1 MKQIDLEDY
10 INETKQKEVK
20 MKVNSTELLNKLTS
34 LSKGL
39 DTTMVGTGD
48 SFIFYNQGIF
58 VYTGDVIAHAS
69 YQNLGDFK
77 IKGDILTKFLAK
89 SPNTDFEVSVDMEGG
104 ILSLYDDNKKAE
116 FSIEESDI
124 DVSTLIPEIKS
135 QAVGKDFIDAL
146 NFVMFTAIKHTD
158 CTNHKILE
166 YIHVG
171 KDYVEATDATKLAR
185 VALTETKFENDFLIK
200 ADKLIK
206 VKPNSIKEVG
216 ITDKFIFI
224 QTDEGV
230 LYALPTADSQF
241 LDTDSVI
248 AQTTSDNT
256 VEVNFDDNL
265 TSCLDRLYAVA
276 DGKTQPKITI
286 KKAKAVCSYL
296 NENVKFKETIRT
308 DYEEDDDISF
318 SFNPQTL
325 KKALLNSKTYIT
337 VIPNSN
343 SKIIKFISDN
353 KLYILYM
360 V

>member
-1 MKQIDLEDY
+1 VLKVNQVNVKIDFNEVVGKIKPLHAVNDVPSATFAYNGAEEGVSFLEDAGVPY
-10 INETKQKEVK
+10 CRLHDLSGRYGSNVFVDVSNIFRNFDADENDPENYDFIFTDKLL
-20 MKVNSTELLNKLTS
+20 ELLDKHGI
-34 LSKGL
+34 KP
-39 DTTMVGTGD
+39 
-48 SFIFYNQGIF
+48 FYR
-58 VYTGDVIAHAS
+58 
-69 YQNLGDFK
+69 LG
-77 IKGDILTKFLAK
+77 
-89 SPNTDFEVSVDMEGG
+89 
-104 ILSLYDDNKKAE
+104 
-116 FSIEESDI
+116 
-124 DVSTLIPEIKS
+124 
-135 QAVGKDFIDAL
+135 
-146 NFVMFTAIKHTD
+146 
-158 CTNHKILE
+158 
-166 YIHVG
+166 
-171 KDYVEATDATKLAR
+171 
-185 VALTETKFENDFLIK
+185 ETIENDFLIK

-224 QTDEGV
+224 QTDEDI

-265 TSCLDRLYAVA
+265 TSCLDRLSAVA

-286 KKAKAVCSYL
+286 KKTKAVCSYL

-360 V
+360 A